1 MDNWKVSMKFWGV
14 EYYNESAYAI
24 VLHVDVQFGTSLKVY
39 ADVHKRNVPVL
50 VEQCI
55 QAVERM
61 GGLQKEGIYRISGRQ
76 TAVNALKLDFEKDE
90 LQVDID
96 QYDIFTIA
104 SVLKMYLREL
114 EYPLI
119 TMSLKQQSEYTGN

>member
-1 MDNWKVSMKFWGV
+1 M
-14 EYYNESAYAI
+14 
-24 VLHVDVQFGTSLKVY
+24 
-39 ADVHKRNVPVL
+39 
-50 VEQCI
+50 EQCI

-90 LQVDID
+90 LRVDID